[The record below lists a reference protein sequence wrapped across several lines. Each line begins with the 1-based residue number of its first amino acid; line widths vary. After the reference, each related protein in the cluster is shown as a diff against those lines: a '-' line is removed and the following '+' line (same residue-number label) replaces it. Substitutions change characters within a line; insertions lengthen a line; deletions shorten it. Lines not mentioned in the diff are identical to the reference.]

1 MYFLIENIHSLIN
14 TYFLTKG
21 MVFSTETFFGATEER
36 KLFFTILI
44 DTKKDGLIF
53 GDTFSI

>member
-14 TYFLTKG
+14 TDFLTKG
-21 MVFSTETFFGATEER
+21 MVFSTKTCFGAAEER